1 MFTESPART
10 IVTFPPLTAAA
21 EDDPD
26 PEPEL
31 LLEPQ
36 ALMPVTAAARAATTT
51 RWWRKEDLRLSPVR

>member
-1 MFTESPART
+1 
-10 IVTFPPLTAAA
+10 VTFPPLTAAA